1 MYAILKKISWLAFA
15 SGLVCFVLW
24 VVAVSYDW
32 GGYFGGMPDLTKLEN
47 PKTELASEL
56 WSSDG
61 VLLGKY
67 FRENRTPVKYEELS
81 PNLLNALYATE
92 DIRFD
97 SHSGIDFKG
106 NLSILYYLL
115 QGKKRGAST
124 ITQQLAKVLFS
135 TRRELTGQWGEVPG
149 LNTLIAKTKEWMLAV
164 QLERSYTKKE
174 IITMYLNEVELGSN
188 AFGIKSAAKTYFNT
202 TPDKL
207 SVPQAAML
215 VGMLKS
221 PTRYHPILRE
231 ESALFRRNT
240 VLDQMESYQYLTSSE
255 ASTFRQA
262 PIGAKDEY
270 NVEGHNTG
278 VATYFR
284 TVMRNWLVDWCA
296 KNGQDLFSGGLKI
309 YTTIDSRMQRY
320 AEQAVQAHMKELQG
334 KFFAH
339 WRGRNPWV
347 DENNREI
354 PNFLERVVR
363 ESEHY
368 RALKDMYGDDSV
380 SIFRTLR
387 TPVKMRVFTWENDKQ
402 EKDTTLSPL
411 DSVRY
416 YLHFLQS
423 GLMSMDPHTGG
434 IKAWVGGI
442 SHKYFKYDHVKQ
454 GARQPGS
461 AFKPIV
467 YATAVAERKFSP
479 CFMIDDVPRTFTLS
493 GGRTWTAKNFGGYSY
508 RSYPLRTALAL
519 SLNTAAA
526 YLMQEMR
533 PDMVVDYAR
542 RFGITTP
549 LEAVPSLALGGGG
562 DVSVFDLTGA
572 YATFANKG
580 RWIEP
585 VFITEIKDKSGKTLY
600 RHIPKQKEV
609 LSEEDAYIMTYMMR
623 GASEIAGGTAAGLWK
638 YEFRKGNQIA
648 CKTGTTQNYSDGWF
662 MGFTKD
668 LVAGVWVGADKR
680 SIHFRDGSFG
690 QGSRMAMPAFA
701 VFMEKVYA
709 DSSLG
714 YTKGEFIKPAGELS
728 VELDCSKYQQSRP
741 TRDSATYVMPT
752 AGNPLKN

>member
-1 MYAILKKISWLAFA
+1 MYAFLKRTLWAIFLGGIGTFGLWL
-15 SGLVCFVLW
+15 
-24 VVAVSYDW
+24 VAVSQDW
-32 GGYFGGMPDLTKLEN
+32 GGYFGGMPDLSKLEN
-47 PKTELASEL
+47 PKSELASEL

-61 VLLGKY
+61 ELLGKY
-67 FRENRTPVKYEELS
+67 FRENRTPVKYDELS

-92 DIRFD
+92 DIRFED
-97 SHSGIDFKG
+97 HSGIDLKG
-106 NLSILYYLL
+106 NLSIAYYLL
-115 QGKKRGAST
+115 QGKRRGAST

-135 TRRELTGQWGEVPG
+135 TRKELVGSWGNGGVLG
-149 LNTLIAKTKEWMLAV
+149 TLIVKTKEWILAV

-174 IITMYLNEVELGSN
+174 IVTMYLNEVELGSN
-188 AFGIKSAAKTYFNT
+188 AYGIKSAAKTYFNT
-202 TPDKL
+202 TPGKL
-207 SVPQAAML
+207 TIPQAAML

-231 ESALFRRNT
+231 DNALFRRNV
-240 VLDQMESYQYLTSSE
+240 VLDQMVSYQYLSQAE
-255 ASTFRQA
+255 AQTLRKT

-284 TVMRNWLVDWCA
+284 TVMRNWLVEWCA
-296 KNGQDLFSGGLKI
+296 KNGHDLFSDGLKI
-309 YTTIDSRMQRY
+309 YTTVDSRMQRY
-320 AEQAVQAHMKELQG
+320 AEEAVQAHIRELQG

-347 DENNREI
+347 DESNREI
-354 PNFLERVVR
+354 SNFLERAVR
-363 ESEHY
+363 ESDHY
-368 RALKDMYGDDSV
+368 KALRDMYGDDSL
-380 SIFRTLR
+380 SIYRVLR
-387 TPVKMRVFTWENDKQ
+387 QPVKMRVFTWDNDKL
-402 EKDTTLSPL
+402 EKDTTLSPM

-423 GLMSMDPHTGG
+423 GLMSMNPHSGE

-442 SHKYFKYDHVKQ
+442 NHKYFKYDHVRQ

-479 CFMIDDVPRTFTLS
+479 CFMVDDVPRTFTLS

-533 PDMVVDYAR
+533 PEIVIDYAR
-542 RFGITTP
+542 QFGISTP

-572 YATFANKG
+572 YAAIANKG

-585 VFITEIKDKSGKTLY
+585 VFITEIKDKAGKTLY
-600 RHIPKQKEV
+600 RHIPKQREV

-623 GASEIAGGTAAGLWK
+623 GATEVQGGTANGLWK
-638 YEFRKGNQIA
+638 YNFRQGNQIA

-680 SIHFRDGSFG
+680 SIHFRDGSYG

-701 VFMEKVYA
+701 MFMEKVYA
-709 DSSLG
+709 DSTLG
-714 YTKGEFIKPAGELS
+714 YTKGEFPKPQGELGI
-728 VELDCSKYQQSRP
+728 ELDCSKYHQARP
-741 TRDSATYVMPT
+741 ANDSATYVMPT
-752 AGNPLKN
+752 GNPLKN